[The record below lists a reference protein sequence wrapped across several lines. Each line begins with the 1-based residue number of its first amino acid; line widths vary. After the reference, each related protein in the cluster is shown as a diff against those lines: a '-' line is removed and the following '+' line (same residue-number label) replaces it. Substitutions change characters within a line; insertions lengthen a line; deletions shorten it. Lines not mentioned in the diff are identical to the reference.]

1 MPTNTTKIA
10 DQSPMPKATMASGIH
25 ATGAMGA
32 SSVTVGQ
39 RELAH
44 DPEVEGQAAGADAR
58 YEREKEPE
66 EHPAAGWRQSR

>member
-32 SSVTVGQ
+32 SSVTVGSVSL
-39 RELAH
+39 RTI
-44 DPEVEGQAAGADAR
+44 P
-58 YEREKEPE
+58 K
-66 EHPAAGWRQSR
+66 